1 MSTIAQ
7 AFNQITAAQGGTPD
21 VSGSITGA
29 IDALNDALAG
39 SDQPRA
45 AGIAE
50 AVTLLGE
57 HIGGGGGS
65 FGRMGTVSAVSG
77 GASFDCVLAIRASK
91 TGSNIAMGAADGSM
105 SVAMGAYV
113 VGATENGTIQSATYK
128 VSDSGTP
135 QECEIFSDSSFGA
148 TVFGFVMPD
157 VTENDYPVL
166 VDVTF
171 A

>member
-1 MSTIAQ
+1 M
-7 AFNQITAAQGGTPD
+7 
-21 VSGSITGA
+21 
-29 IDALNDALAG
+29 
-39 SDQPRA
+39 
-45 AGIAE
+45 
-50 AVTLLGE
+50 LGE

-77 GASFDCVLAIRASK
+77 GTSFDCALAIRASK

-105 SVAMGAYV
+105 FVAMGAYV
-113 VGATENGTIQSATYK
+113 VGAIENGTIQSATYR

>member
-1 MSTIAQ
+1 MTIAS
-7 AFNQITAAQGGTPD
+7 AFNEITAAQGGTPD
-21 VSGSITGA
+21 NSGTICGA
-29 IDALNDALAG
+29 LDALNDALAG
-39 SDQPRA
+39 SNQPAPQTIEQGVRM
-45 AGIAE
+45 
-50 AVTLLGE
+50 LGE

-77 GASFDCVLAIRASK
+77 GASFDCALAIRASK
-91 TGSNIAMGAADGSM
+91 TGSNIVMGAADGSM

-113 VGATENGTIQSATYK
+113 VGAAEGTIQSATYK
-128 VSDSGTP
+128 VSDGGTP

-166 VDVTF
+166 VDVTL

>member
-1 MSTIAQ
+1 MTIAS
-7 AFNQITAAQGGTPD
+7 AFNEIVIAQGGDPD
-21 VSGSITGA
+21 NSGTICGA
-29 IDALNDALAG
+29 LDALNDTLAG
-39 SDQPRA
+39 EDNPAPRTIEQ
-45 AGIAE
+45 G
-50 AVTLLGE
+50 VRMLGE